1 MYGYLCMST
10 RRCRVGGCKLARPR
24 RVVLDHVL
32 SFVPPPPSL
41 LLEMALENTP
51 PAFFAGSD
59 DEDMEDAQAPL
70 EEPVPQPAESSLS
83 ATEARSPTQK
93 PLFFAD
99 SDDEESSSRYN
110 APNIALAPETTD
122 ESELDLDVEMPEF
135 VDVPR
140 ASSESSTSSGPI
152 EMRDSSPLPQPLRPS
167 DEERPPKRRKMSPA
181 AGPSQARAAPGESMY
196 LGSFLVDKAWS
207 TVKGSGYIKPGEEVR
222 IEREEINKPPPPPP
236 AKKTAKGKGGKK
248 QITIASMFKPAPPKV
263 TKKKQDSVVI
273 LTNTRGFGKP

>member
-1 MYGYLCMST
+1 
-10 RRCRVGGCKLARPR
+10 
-24 RVVLDHVL
+24 
-32 SFVPPPPSL
+32 
-41 LLEMALENTP
+41 MALENTP

-59 DEDMEDAQAPL
+59 DEEMADAHAPSEDL
-70 EEPVPQPAESSLS
+70 VPQRAESSPD
-83 ATEARSPTQK
+83 ATQTRSPTQK

-110 APNIALAPETTD
+110 APKMSAAPETTD

-140 ASSESSTSSGPI
+140 ASSESSTSSGPN
-152 EMRDSSPLPQPLRPS
+152 EMRESSPLPQALVPS
-167 DEERPPKRRKMSPA
+167 DEERPPKRRKMSPVP
-181 AGPSQARAAPGESMY
+181 GPSHSRAAPAESMY

-222 IEREEINKPPPPPP
+222 IEREEINKPAPPPP
-236 AKKTAKGKGGKK
+236 AKKAAKGKGGKK

-273 LTNTRGFGKP
+273 LTNTRGFGKPYHPFSFP